1 MESKSVSKN
10 KTTYYVLI
18 ILFTIV
24 FFICMAFCFVR
35 FKDLAFDYRVNSLSY
50 RLDGIALEEKM
61 FGPADLFST
70 LYFDHDYEEEF
81 DEQWDFA
88 YAYLAYR
95 RGRISEDKAPY
106 IEELKAYL
114 DTAPGGEREKQAA
127 AYLEELE
134 SLRD

>member
-35 FKDLAFDYRVNSLSY
+35 FKDVAFYHKMTSLSY
-50 RLDGIALEEKM
+50 RLDSIALEEKM
-61 FGPADLFST
+61 FGPADVFST
-70 LYFDHDYEEEF
+70 LYFDYDYEEEF
-81 DEQWDFA
+81 DEEWDFA

-95 RGRISEDKAPY
+95 RGRIAEDKAPY

-134 SLRD
+134 GLQN